1 MTISILGGTGHEG
14 SGLAMRWA
22 IAGHNV
28 ILGSRTIE
36 KAERVASELNE
47 RIPAA
52 GIVGMQNND
61 AAAAA
66 DIAVLTV
73 PYSAHNS
80 TLEHVRDNLQGK
92 ILVDVTVPLVPPQI
106 TVVNLPEGISASSE
120 AQVLLGEGVRVVSAF
135 QNISAVYLKDPEKPI
150 ESDVFVCGDDRKAC
164 EEVLQL
170 AVAAGMH
177 AWYVGPLANS
187 VAVESLTPLLLGLGR
202 QFRRLRVG
210 VQITGLPRERITS
223 EPVPRPAPVKQDE

>member
-22 IAGHNV
+22 LAGHKV

-36 KAERVASELNE
+36 KAERVAGELNE
-47 RIPAA
+47 RIPSA

-66 DIAVLTV
+66 DLAVLTV
-73 PYSAHNS
+73 PYSAHKS

-106 TVVNLPEGISASSE
+106 TVVNLPEGISASLE
-120 AQVLLGEGVRVVSAF
+120 AQALVGAGVRVVSAF

-150 ESDVFVCGDDRKAC
+150 ESDVFVCGDDREAC

-177 AWYVGPLANS
+177 AWYIGPLANS

-210 VQITGLPRERITS
+210 VQITGLPRDRVTTES
-223 EPVPRPAPVKQDE
+223 VPRPALVKQDE